1 MMMAIETF
9 LMQTE
14 SNRRFTSALRHSE
27 GVQRT
32 FRTRECNP
40 LRFNMLSGNQDITT
54 RWPRHEN
61 RYSDRLDA
69 THKNWDHRTISGKPK
84 SMGGTIESYCDK
96 GSTGNRPL
104 FDLTKSDLN
113 ARFLMK
119 LNGSP
124 SRPKGIVET
133 TKALSHPSAP
143 ITALNV
149 NRGEICLAQIFLEEV
164 R

>member
-1 MMMAIETF
+1 
-9 LMQTE
+9 MQTG
-14 SNRRFTSALRHSE
+14 SNRRFTSASRHSE
-27 GVQRT
+27 GVQWT
-32 FRTRECNP
+32 
-40 LRFNMLSGNQDITT
+40 LRAGRDKMLWVNMLSEHQDMKT

-61 RYSDRLDA
+61 RCSDRLDA
-69 THKNWDHRTISGKPK
+69 RRKNWDHRTISEKPK
-84 SMGGTIESYCDK
+84 SMGGTIESYCDE
-96 GSTGNRPL
+96 GSTENRPF

-124 SRPKGIVET
+124 SRPNCNVET
-133 TKALSHPSAP
+133 TTLLSHPSAP
-143 ITALNV
+143 FTALNL